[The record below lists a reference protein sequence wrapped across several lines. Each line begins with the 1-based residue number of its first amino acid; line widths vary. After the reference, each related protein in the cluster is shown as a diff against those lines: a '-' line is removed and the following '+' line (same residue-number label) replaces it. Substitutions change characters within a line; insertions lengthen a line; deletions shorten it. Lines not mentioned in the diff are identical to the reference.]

1 VTHEEAVPM
10 LEGVLAHAW
19 MVRTFLKH
27 ADEAQDDEEI
37 LDVHRTIFD
46 VCRAVE
52 PAKQRGDAAEYVHRL
67 RGKLSKL
74 RRSAAFFAE
83 NYRRVTDHT
92 NWQMAALSL
101 TTCVARV
108 EELLVQVPKG
118 MPPGAAPS
126 PPADPGD

>member
-1 VTHEEAVPM
+1 MTHEEAVPQ

-27 ADEAQDDEEI
+27 ADEIAEDEEM

-52 PAKQRGDAAEYVHRL
+52 PAKQRGDWAEYIHRL
-67 RGKLSKL
+67 RGKMSKL
-74 RRSAAFFAE
+74 RRAATFFAE
-83 NYRRVTDHT
+83 NFRRVTDHT

-101 TTCVARV
+101 TTCVARL
-108 EELLVQVPKG
+108 EEILAQVPRG
-118 MPPGAAPS
+118 TGS
-126 PPADPGD
+126 PPPSAPGSPAS

>member
-1 VTHEEAVPM
+1 MTHEEAVPK

-27 ADEAQDDEEI
+27 ADEAQEDADV

-52 PAKQRGDAAEYVHRL
+52 PARERGDAKEYVQRL

-74 RRSAAFFAE
+74 RRASAWFAE
-83 NYRRVTDHT
+83 NYKRVTDHT
-92 NWQMAALSL
+92 NWQMASLSL
-101 TTCVARV
+101 ATCVVRL
-108 EELLVQVPKG
+108 EEILAEVPKG
-118 MPPGAAPS
+118 MGIPEEPGAQGKGS
-126 PPADPGD
+126 

>member
-1 VTHEEAVPM
+1 MTHEEAVPRC
-10 LEGVLAHAW
+10 EGVLAHAW

-27 ADEAQDDEEI
+27 ADEIADDEEF

-52 PAKQRGDAAEYVHRL
+52 PAQQRGDAREYVHRL

-74 RRSAAFFAE
+74 RRAATFFAE

-101 TTCVARV
+101 TTCVGRL
-108 EELLVQVPKG
+108 EEILEAVPRG
-118 MPPGAAPS
+118 MT
-126 PPADPGD
+126 PGDPPPRP